1 MIGQAPASH
10 ITGVPGWENAA
21 EQELLYALAQ
31 QVPENGLILEIGGEF
46 GMSASLFI
54 KGARESVRIYTVDL
68 FPGSL
73 LSDHRANLREA
84 GFADGR
90 SEQIQ
95 GASASIVLGWHEPID
110 LLFIDGDHSYEA
122 VLADLNNWTP
132 FVKQGG
138 IVVLH
143 DVAVETNLIPHP
155 LHHEVKRALDAW
167 QREQTTSD
175 WEFVRSVSSAVV
187 LKRIYAPDPRIN
199 IDHSGVTF
207 VAGSAIIEE
216 SSDNLDAEVHASVD
230 PEVYDDLPSEPPK
243 KRGRPKK
250 A

>member
-1 MIGQAPASH
+1 MIGNAPLSH

-54 KGARESVRIYTVDL
+54 KGARETVRVYTVDL
-68 FPGSL
+68 FPGNL

-95 GASASIVLGWHEPID
+95 GASANVILGWHEPID

-132 FVKQGG
+132 FVKPGG

-143 DVAVETNLIPHP
+143 DVAVETNPMPHP
-155 LHHEVKRALDAW
+155 LHHEVKRALDMW
-167 QREQTTSD
+167 QTDKAGIWIFE
-175 WEFVRSVSSAVV
+175 RSVSSAVV

-199 IDHSGVTF
+199 IDRSGVTF
-207 VAGSAIIEE
+207 AAGSAIIEE
-216 SSDNLDAEVHASVD
+216 SSDDLDAEVHASVD
-230 PEVYDDLPSEPPK
+230 PEVYDDLPIEPPK